1 MDLIDERNQQLK
13 SLAMKE
19 WNRKN
24 NIHISNSEWYIMG
37 LIYQSNPTIS
47 YVTKNIDITRQ
58 AVHKFARNLKSKGLV
73 EINNCNHNN
82 RDKCIKLTSFG
93 IECHEKNQALKRNLE
108 KKLAQEIGYDKLN
121 NLKEILISNWNLKS
135 NV

>member
-58 AVHKFARNLKSKGLV
+58 AVHKFAKAMK
-73 EINNCNHNN
+73 
-82 RDKCIKLTSFG
+82 IKMPFYEPYRFLGHSTSYY
-93 IECHEKNQALKRNLE
+93 ESE
-108 KKLAQEIGYDKLN
+108 
-121 NLKEILISNWNLKS
+121 
-135 NV
+135 